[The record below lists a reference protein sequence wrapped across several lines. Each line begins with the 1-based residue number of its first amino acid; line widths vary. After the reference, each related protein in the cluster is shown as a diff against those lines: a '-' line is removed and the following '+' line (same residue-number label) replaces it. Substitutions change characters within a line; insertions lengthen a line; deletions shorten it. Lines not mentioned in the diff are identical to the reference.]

1 MLYSKHQKNVV
12 LGVAVSFLFL
22 LSPPKISF
30 SQKAAEDVSAV
41 FILKGYTRM
50 ANNKAAEGVEL
61 ELKKNGQ
68 TISKILTP
76 KNGKYYLEMSISIVN
91 KNNDFVLYIT
101 KEGTIPKSIS
111 LNTYISPEEYSA
123 NAFPRYLF
131 DLEIKMI
138 ETSVKQIVIE
148 KPSGRLHWDAEQ
160 HAFAFDQTYAKTRE
174 DDTEQLLAEKK
185 KREEQEQAR
194 KAAAEEARLKAEAE
208 AKRFADQK
216 SKEEAELSLQKN
228 LEAMKLELR
237 RKRMQDSLDSLALAS
252 KKTTVRIQKF
262 TKPVSPDDVDQ
273 NAFDGTGAY
282 SINIAKKSLR
292 RSQENRSREKAANL
306 SAKYETNNTLT
317 SLLNMVDEH
326 DKNHKSLVKSI
337 K

>member
-1 MLYSKHQKNVV
+1 MLHSWHQKNVV
-12 LGVAVSFLFL
+12 LGVAVSFFSLFA
-22 LSPPKISF
+22 SPKISF
-30 SQKAAEDVSAV
+30 SQKADGDVDAV

-68 TISKILTP
+68 TISKNVTP
-76 KNGKYYLEMSISIVN
+76 KNGKYYLEMDISTLN
-91 KNNDFVLYIT
+91 KKNDFVLYIT

-111 LNTYISPEEYSA
+111 LNTFIAPEEYKA

-138 ETSVKQIVIE
+138 ETTVKQIIVE
-148 KPSGRLHWDAEQ
+148 KPSGRIQWDPEQ

-174 DDTEQLLAEKK
+174 DDTEKILAEKK
-185 KREEQEQAR
+185 KREEEELAR

-208 AKRFADQK
+208 AKRLADQK
-216 SKEEAELSLQKN
+216 SREEADLILQKN
-228 LEAMKLELR
+228 LEAMKLQI
-237 RKRMQDSLDSLALAS
+237 RKKRTQDSLDSLAVAS
-252 KKTTVRIQKF
+252 QKARISIQKF
-262 TKPVSPDDVDQ
+262 SKPVSPQDVDQ

-292 RSQENRSREKAANL
+292 KLQESKSREKAANL

-317 SLLNMVDEH
+317 SLLNVVDEH
-326 DKNHKSLVKSI
+326 DKIHK
-337 K
+337 